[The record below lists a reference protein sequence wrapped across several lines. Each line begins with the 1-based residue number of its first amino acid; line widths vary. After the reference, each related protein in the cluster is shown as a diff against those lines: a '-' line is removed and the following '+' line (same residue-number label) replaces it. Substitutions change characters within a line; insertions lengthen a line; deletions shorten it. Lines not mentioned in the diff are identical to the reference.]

1 MEPVAAHVPEE
12 TLHDVS
18 VLQYFL
24 SEPSSFHRDPLHL
37 FPLSSACECWT
48 LRPSGTFQ
56 PLFGH
61 LALSLLCPSLLHFP
75 LRKVTIGQKLSLI
88 SGYTEPIVKPY
99 LYIWLFRIRAVIH
112 AILFI
117 GHCNQIN
124 THLLG
129 SLSSSKALQVLGF
142 LPLVRLRYPARN

>member
-1 MEPVAAHVPEE
+1 M
-12 TLHDVS
+12 TCLFSNTFSVS
-18 VLQYFL
+18 PHPFIVIRYIF
-24 SEPSSFHRDPLHL
+24 SH
-37 FPLSSACECWT
+37 
-48 LRPSGTFQ
+48 
-56 PLFGH
+56 
-61 LALSLLCPSLLHFP
+61 SLLHASAGPFDLRALFSPCSATSPCRCFAHLVLHFP
-75 LRKVTIGQKLSLI
+75 LRTVTIGQKLSLI
-88 SGYTEPIVKPY
+88 SGYTQPIVKPY